1 MNENVKL
8 NDSVIAHF
16 VKLLQLGLLTG
27 TDIVD
32 HLRMVRLKLEE
43 GELFLGEE
51 YKSVVEDNIQKMLD
65 NALSESETISF
76 TRAGE

>member
-1 MNENVKL
+1 MNNNVKL

-32 HLRMVRLKLEE
+32 HFRMVRLSLEE
-43 GELFLGEE
+43 DELFLNKEYEE
-51 YKSVVEDNIQKMLD
+51 NHSQNIEKMLQQ
-65 NALSESETISF
+65 ASELSSE
-76 TRAGE
+76 GE

>member
-32 HLRMVRLKLEE
+32 HFRMVRLTLEE
-43 GELFLGEE
+43 GELFLNKEYEVNQEE
-51 YKSVVEDNIQKMLD
+51 NINRMLQQ
-65 NALSESETISF
+65 ASELTETQ
-76 TRAGE
+76 EQ

>member
-1 MNENVKL
+1 MNNNVKL

-32 HLRMVRLKLEE
+32 HFRMVRMTLEE
-43 GELFLGEE
+43 GELFLNKEYTTNQEE
-51 YKSVVEDNIQKMLD
+51 NINKMLQQ
-65 NALSESETISF
+65 AVEISETQ
-76 TRAGE
+76 EQ

>member
-32 HLRMVRLKLEE
+32 HFRMVRLTLEE
-43 GELFLGEE
+43 GELFLNKDYESNQEE
-51 YKSVVEDNIQKMLD
+51 NINRMLQQATELID
-65 NALSESETISF
+65 TQEQ
-76 TRAGE
+76 

>member
-32 HLRMVRLKLEE
+32 HFRMVRLSLEDS
-43 GELFLGEE
+43 ELFLNKEYEE
-51 YKSVVEDNIQKMLD
+51 TQEANINKML
-65 NALSESETISF
+65 NEAKELSSAQE
-76 TRAGE
+76 

>member
-1 MNENVKL
+1 MNKNVKL

-32 HLRMVRLKLEE
+32 HFRMVRLTLEE
-43 GELFLGEE
+43 GELFLNKEYENTQEE
-51 YKSVVEDNIQKMLD
+51 NINRMLQQ
-65 NALSESETISF
+65 ASEIAETQ
-76 TRAGE
+76 EQ

>member
-32 HLRMVRLKLEE
+32 HFRMVRLNLEE
-43 GELFLGEE
+43 DELFLNKDYEINQEE
-51 YKSVVEDNIQKMLD
+51 NINRMLQQVSD
-65 NALSESETISF
+65 ITEKQEQ
-76 TRAGE
+76 

>member
-1 MNENVKL
+1 MNNDVRL

-32 HLRMVRLKLEE
+32 HFRMVRMTLEE
-43 GELFLGEE
+43 GELFLNKEYEKNQEE
-51 YKSVVEDNIQKMLD
+51 NIERMLQE
-65 NALSESETISF
+65 ASELAEKQ
-76 TRAGE
+76 E

>member
-32 HLRMVRLKLEE
+32 HFRMVRLTMEDD
-43 GELFLGEE
+43 ELFLNSE
-51 YKSVVEDNIQKMLD
+51 YEKSQEYNIEKMLKE
-65 NALSESETISF
+65 ASELSKQ
-76 TRAGE
+76 G

>member
-32 HLRMVRLKLEE
+32 HFRMVRLTLEE
-43 GELFLGEE
+43 GELFLNKD
-51 YKSVVEDNIQKMLD
+51 YEDNQEGNINRMLQQ
-65 NALSESETISF
+65 ASEMVQAQEQ
-76 TRAGE
+76 

>member
-32 HLRMVRLKLEE
+32 HFRMVRLTLEE
-43 GELFLGEE
+43 DELFLNKDYESNQEE
-51 YKSVVEDNIQKMLD
+51 NINKMLQQ
-65 NALSESETISF
+65 ASEIVETQ
-76 TRAGE
+76 EQ

>member
-32 HLRMVRLKLEE
+32 HFRMVRLTLEE
-43 GELFLGEE
+43 GELFLNKDYENNQEE
-51 YKSVVEDNIQKMLD
+51 NINKMLQQ
-65 NALSESETISF
+65 ASELSDTQEQK
-76 TRAGE
+76 

>member
-1 MNENVKL
+1 MNEDVKL

-32 HLRMVRLKLEE
+32 HFRMVRLTLEE
-43 GELFLGEE
+43 GELFLNADYESNQEE
-51 YKSVVEDNIQKMLD
+51 NINKMLQQASEMVD
-65 NALSESETISF
+65 NQEQ
-76 TRAGE
+76 

>member
-32 HLRMVRLKLEE
+32 HFRMVRMTLEE
-43 GELFLGEE
+43 GELFLNKEYTTNQEE
-51 YKSVVEDNIQKMLD
+51 NINKMLQQ
-65 NALSESETISF
+65 AVEISETQ
-76 TRAGE
+76 EQ

>member
-32 HLRMVRLKLEE
+32 HFRMVRLTLEDD
-43 GELFLGEE
+43 ELFLNKE
-51 YKSVVEDNIQKMLD
+51 YEANQEDNINKMLKQASD
-65 NALSESETISF
+65 VTETQ
-76 TRAGE
+76 EQ

>member
-32 HLRMVRLKLEE
+32 HFRMVRLSIEE
-43 GELFLGEE
+43 EELFLNKDYEE
-51 YKSVVEDNIQKMLD
+51 SEEENINKMLKE
-65 NALSESETISF
+65 ATELAASEE
-76 TRAGE
+76 

>member
-32 HLRMVRLKLEE
+32 HFRMVRLTLEE
-43 GELFLGEE
+43 GELFLNKEYENNQEE
-51 YKSVVEDNIQKMLD
+51 NINKMLQQ
-65 NALSESETISF
+65 ASEIAETQ
-76 TRAGE
+76 EQ

>member
-1 MNENVKL
+1 MNKNVKL

-32 HLRMVRLKLEE
+32 HFRMVRLTLEE
-43 GELFLGEE
+43 GELFLNKEYEATQEE
-51 YKSVVEDNIQKMLD
+51 NIDRMLQQV
-65 NALSESETISF
+65 NEIETQDQ
-76 TRAGE
+76 

>member
-32 HLRMVRLKLEE
+32 HFRMVRLTLEE
-43 GELFLGEE
+43 GELFLNKE
-51 YKSVVEDNIQKMLD
+51 YEDNQEENINKMLQQ
-65 NALSESETISF
+65 ASEIAETQ
-76 TRAGE
+76 EQ

>member
-32 HLRMVRLKLEE
+32 HFRMVRLTLEE
-43 GELFLGEE
+43 GELFLNKDYESNQEE
-51 YKSVVEDNIQKMLD
+51 NINRMLQQ
-65 NALSESETISF
+65 ASEISENQ
-76 TRAGE
+76 EQ

>member
-8 NDSVIAHF
+8 NDSVIGHF

-32 HLRMVRLKLEE
+32 HFRMVRLTLEE
-43 GELFLGEE
+43 GELFLDREYETSHEE
-51 YKSVVEDNIQKMLD
+51 KINKMLEQ
-65 NALSESETISF
+65 ASKPSESQEQ
-76 TRAGE
+76 

>member
-32 HLRMVRLKLEE
+32 HFRMVRLTMEDD
-43 GELFLGEE
+43 ELFLNPE
-51 YKSVVEDNIQKMLD
+51 YEKSQEHNIEKMLKE
-65 NALSESETISF
+65 ASELSKQ
-76 TRAGE
+76 G

>member
-1 MNENVKL
+1 MNDNVKL

-32 HLRMVRLKLEE
+32 HFRMVRLTLEE
-43 GELFLGEE
+43 GELFLNKDYESNQEE
-51 YKSVVEDNIQKMLD
+51 NINRMLQQ
-65 NALSESETISF
+65 ASEIAETQ
-76 TRAGE
+76 EQ

>member
-1 MNENVKL
+1 MNNNVKL

-32 HLRMVRLKLEE
+32 HFRMVRLTLEE
-43 GELFLGEE
+43 DELFLNKE
-51 YKSVVEDNIQKMLD
+51 YESNQAENINRMLQQ
-65 NALSESETISF
+65 ASELTETQ
-76 TRAGE
+76 EQ

>member
-1 MNENVKL
+1 MNDNVKL

-32 HLRMVRLKLEE
+32 HFRMVRLSIEE
-43 GELFLGEE
+43 EELFLNKDYEE
-51 YKSVVEDNIQKMLD
+51 SKEENINKMLKE
-65 NALSESETISF
+65 ATELAASEE
-76 TRAGE
+76 

>member
-1 MNENVKL
+1 MNKNVKL

-32 HLRMVRLKLEE
+32 HFRMVRLSLEDE
-43 GELFLGEE
+43 ELFLNKDYEQNQN
-51 YKSVVEDNIQKMLD
+51 DNIDKMLSE
-65 NALSESETISF
+65 ASELSLNQE
-76 TRAGE
+76 

>member
-1 MNENVKL
+1 MNDNVKL

-32 HLRMVRLKLEE
+32 HFRMVRLTLEE
-43 GELFLGEE
+43 GELFLNADYESNQEE
-51 YKSVVEDNIQKMLD
+51 NINRMLQQ
-65 NALSESETISF
+65 ASELTETQ
-76 TRAGE
+76 EQ

>member
-32 HLRMVRLKLEE
+32 HFRMVRLTLEE
-43 GELFLGEE
+43 GELFLNSDYESSQEE
-51 YKSVVEDNIQKMLD
+51 NINRMLQQV
-65 NALSESETISF
+65 SEITETQ
-76 TRAGE
+76 EQ

>member
-1 MNENVKL
+1 MNDNVKL

-32 HLRMVRLKLEE
+32 HFRMVRLTLEE
-43 GELFLGEE
+43 GELFLNKDYENNQEE
-51 YKSVVEDNIQKMLD
+51 NINRM
-65 NALSESETISF
+65 LSEAAEISESQ
-76 TRAGE
+76 E

>member
-1 MNENVKL
+1 MNNNVKL

-32 HLRMVRLKLEE
+32 HFRMVRLTLEE
-43 GELFLGEE
+43 DELFLNKDYENNQEE
-51 YKSVVEDNIQKMLD
+51 NISRMLQE
-65 NALSESETISF
+65 ASQSEESQE
-76 TRAGE
+76 E

>member
-32 HLRMVRLKLEE
+32 HFRMVRITLEE
-43 GELFLGEE
+43 GELFLNKTYEE
-51 YKSVVEDNIQKMLD
+51 KQEENIEKMLQEVTE
-65 NALSESETISF
+65 LSDSQEQ
-76 TRAGE
+76 